1 MPSSL
6 SSPAAT
12 PGIIKIKTSEIL
24 QHTQPKIKTLTWATE
39 RNSAQWLA
47 LYFATIYLRV
57 TVFHN
62 FITSQKCS
70 TFLRILARCIS
81 VCFLFAFYVYT
92 NATVLA
98 HKSDTAPLL
107 KSEKYNGNGITSLST
122 TRPSSTTAGYPFR
135 KDMSYDLNHRHHI
148 VPPPA
153 SI

>member
-1 MPSSL
+1 MCKRSCL
-6 SSPAAT
+6 IT
-12 PGIIKIKTSEIL
+12 
-24 QHTQPKIKTLTWATE
+24 
-39 RNSAQWLA
+39 
-47 LYFATIYLRV
+47 YFKLISKKKYLDL
-57 TVFHN
+57 
-62 FITSQKCS
+62 FITFQTSQKCS
-70 TFLRILARCIS
+70 TFLRILARCNS

-153 SI
+153 SILTLSSYI